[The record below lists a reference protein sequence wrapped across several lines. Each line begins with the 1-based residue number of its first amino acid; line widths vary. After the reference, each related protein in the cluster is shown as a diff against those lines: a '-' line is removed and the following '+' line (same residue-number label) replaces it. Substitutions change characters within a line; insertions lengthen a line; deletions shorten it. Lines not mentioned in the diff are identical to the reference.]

1 MNANI
6 MTGLDPENLSLV
18 LENLPVAV
26 TVVDCDGRMLYFNR
40 HAGRVLDRK
49 PEYLGKDIRLCHQK
63 PESNARIDR
72 MMEAFRGG
80 DQTPVYYEADRNGR
94 RIAVAFVPWT
104 VDGSLKGC
112 IQTVI
117 VKA

>member
-6 MTGLDPENLSLV
+6 MTGLDPENLSRV
-18 LENLPVAV
+18 LESLPVAV
-26 TVVDCDGRMLYFNR
+26 TVVDLDGRMLYFNP
-40 HAGRVLDRK
+40 HASRVLDRK

-63 PESNARIDR
+63 PESNAKIDR
-72 MMEAFRGG
+72 MMEAFRSG

-94 RIAVAFVPWT
+94 RIAVTFVPWT
-104 VDGSLKGC
+104 VGGSLKGC

-117 VKA
+117 VKV